1 MNNYGKFFVDFLTP
15 FFNGLV
21 SILKSFFGG
30 ILEMLN
36 IVKYSEIIK
45 EYKETVSIVFIII
58 AIICLILLL
67 GLFSYIVYYLVKK
80 IIKVIRKS
88 HEQDALLEEVE
99 KLNYDMIKLKQEN
112 DKLTMMAQGG
122 DGEFDENGN
131 PITKLGKG
139 ESRFF
144 KLTQSDKE
152 WENAKPEVFRNDL
165 NLEQICDNFRNYAAS
180 E

>member
-58 AIICLILLL
+58 AII
-67 GLFSYIVYYLVKK
+67 
-80 IIKVIRKS
+80 
-88 HEQDALLEEVE
+88 
-99 KLNYDMIKLKQEN
+99 
-112 DKLTMMAQGG
+112 
-122 DGEFDENGN
+122 
-131 PITKLGKG
+131 
-139 ESRFF
+139 
-144 KLTQSDKE
+144 
-152 WENAKPEVFRNDL
+152 
-165 NLEQICDNFRNYAAS
+165 
-180 E
+180 